1 MFFLSLQGSWYDIGF
16 QHGEKLKCLVQS
28 AVEKR
33 FNHLHEKQMP
43 SQNKLIEK
51 ARIMKKEFPELM
63 EEIKGI
69 ADGSECSLNDILIYN
84 LSPFLDSCSNLV
96 FLCDEGPMLGHVN
109 DDVSKGEF
117 DVAFHLRL
125 IDGREILHI
134 GMAGSVGTAA
144 AINSDGLSISH
155 ACARSGGLQN
165 SKEVLNLPLFR
176 RSLIQGAQSCK
187 EAESFLIEHWF
198 TSGADNIITVD
209 KTGASFVAEMLP
221 TAVEFRYPTEN
232 AIYCTGRAL
241 TPKIRSLVDQ
251 EYYESGDEMILKLI
265 NREKYFDTIILKH
278 QNSFSVEL
286 MKEILQC
293 IDEGVEVC
301 NDLSNWAAV
310 LIPSRFEMLVADRF
324 PDSSE
329 FVHIDKIKGK

>member
-1 MFFLSLQGSWYDIGF
+1 MFFLSLQGNWYDIGF
-16 QHGEKLKCLVQS
+16 KHGEELKSLVQG

-33 FNHLHEKQMP
+33 FKRLHKKQMP
-43 SQNKLIEK
+43 SKKKLNEK

-63 EEIKGI
+63 EEIEGI
-69 ADGSECSLNDILIYN
+69 ADGSECSLNDMLIYN

-109 DDVSKGEF
+109 EDISKGEF
-117 DVAFHLRL
+117 DVAFL
-125 IDGREILHI
+125 IHPSNGKKILHI
-134 GMAGSVGTAA
+134 GIAGSVGTAA
-144 AINSDGLSISH
+144 AINSAGLAVSH
-155 ACARSGGLQN
+155 ACARSGGAKTPN
-165 SKEVLNLPLFR
+165 EILNIPLFR
-176 RSLIQGAQSCK
+176 RALVQGSGSCE
-187 EAESFLIEHWF
+187 EAESFLRDYSF
-198 TSGADNIITVD
+198 KSGADNIIYVD
-209 KTGASFVAEMLP
+209 KTGAAFVAEKLS
-221 TAVEFRYPTEN
+221 TAVEFRYPTKN

-251 EYYESGDEMILKLI
+251 ENYESGDEMILKLI

-293 IDEGVEVC
+293 VDEGVEVC
-301 NDLSNWAAV
+301 NDLSNWAAI
-310 LIPSRFEMLVADRF
+310 LIPSRFEMLVATRF

>member
-16 QHGEKLKCLVQS
+16 KHGEELKSLVKS

-33 FNHLHEKQMP
+33 FNHLQEEQMP
-43 SQNKLIEK
+43 SQNKLMEK
-51 ARIMKKEFPELM
+51 AKIMKKEFPELM

-69 ADGSECSLNDILIYN
+69 ADGAECSLDDILFYN
-84 LSPFLDSCSNLV
+84 LSPFLESCSNLV

-125 IDGREILHI
+125 SDGREILHI
-134 GMAGSVGTAA
+134 GMAGSAGTAA

-176 RSLIQGAQSCK
+176 RSLIQRNHTYK
-187 EAESFLIEHWF
+187 EAESFLMEHSF
-198 TSGADNIITVD
+198 NSGADNIICVD
-209 KTGASFVAEMLP
+209 KTGGAFVAEKLP
-221 TAVEFRYPTEN
+221 TAVEFRYPTKK
-232 AIYCTGRAL
+232 AIYCTGRVITSKIKKL
-241 TPKIRSLVDQ
+241 TGQDNYEVGNVPVQ
-251 EYYESGDEMILKLI
+251 EMI
-265 NREKYFDTIILKH
+265 NRERYLETIISK
-278 QNSFSVEL
+278 QSGGFSFDI
-286 MKEILQC
+286 MKDTLRCE
-293 IDEGVEVC
+293 DEGIWNE
-301 NDLSNWAAV
+301 LSNWTAI
-310 LIPSRFEMLVADRF
+310 LIPSRFEMLVATRF

-329 FVHIDKIKGK
+329 FVHIDKIQGK

>member
-16 QHGEKLKCLVQS
+16 KHGEELKSLVKS

-33 FNHLHEKQMP
+33 FNHLQEEQMP
-43 SQNKLIEK
+43 SQNKLMEK
-51 ARIMKKEFPELM
+51 AKIMKKEFPELM

-69 ADGSECSLNDILIYN
+69 ADGAECSLDDILFYN
-84 LSPFLDSCSNLV
+84 LSPFLESCSNLV

-125 IDGREILHI
+125 SDGREILHI
-134 GMAGSVGTAA
+134 GMAGSAGTAA

-176 RSLIQGAQSCK
+176 RSLIQRNHTYK
-187 EAESFLIEHWF
+187 EAESFLMEHSF
-198 TSGADNIITVD
+198 NSGADNIICVD
-209 KTGASFVAEMLP
+209 KTGGAFVAEKLP
-221 TAVEFRYPTEN
+221 TAVEFRYPTKK
-232 AIYCTGRAL
+232 AIYCTGRVITSKIKKL
-241 TPKIRSLVDQ
+241 TGQDNYEVGNVPVQ
-251 EYYESGDEMILKLI
+251 EMI
-265 NREKYFDTIILKH
+265 NRERYLETIISK
-278 QNSFSVEL
+278 QSGGFSFDI
-286 MKEILQC
+286 MKDTLRCE
-293 IDEGVEVC
+293 DEGIWNE
-301 NDLSNWAAV
+301 LSNWTAI
-310 LIPSRFEMLVADRF
+310 LIPSRFEMLVATRF

-329 FVHIDKIKGK
+329 FVRIDKIQGK

>member
-33 FNHLHEKQMP
+33 FKRLHEKQMQ

-51 ARIMKKEFPELM
+51 ARTMKKEFPELM
-63 EEIKGI
+63 EEIEGI
-69 ADGSECSLNDILIYN
+69 ADGSECSINDMLIYN

-125 IDGREILHI
+125 SDGREILHI
-134 GMAGSVGTAA
+134 GLAGSAGTAA

-176 RSLIQGAQSCK
+176 RSLIQRNHTYK
-187 EAESFLIEHWF
+187 EAESFLMEHSF
-198 TSGADNIITVD
+198 NSGADNIICVD
-209 KTGASFVAEMLP
+209 KTGGAFVAEKLP
-221 TAVEFRYPTEN
+221 TAIEFRYPTEN
-232 AIYCTGRAL
+232 AIYCTGRVL
-241 TPKIRSLVDQ
+241 TSKIKTLTGQDNYEVGNVPVQ
-251 EYYESGDEMILKLI
+251 EVI
-265 NREKYFDTIILKH
+265 NRERYLETIISK
-278 QNSFSVEL
+278 QSGGFSFDI
-286 MKEILQC
+286 MKDTLRCE
-293 IDEGVEVC
+293 DEGIWNE
-301 NDLSNWAAV
+301 LSNWAAI
-310 LIPSRFEMLVADRF
+310 LLPSRFEMLIIDRLNNNK
-324 PDSSE
+324 E
-329 FVHIDKIKGK
+329 FVRINEMRKIK